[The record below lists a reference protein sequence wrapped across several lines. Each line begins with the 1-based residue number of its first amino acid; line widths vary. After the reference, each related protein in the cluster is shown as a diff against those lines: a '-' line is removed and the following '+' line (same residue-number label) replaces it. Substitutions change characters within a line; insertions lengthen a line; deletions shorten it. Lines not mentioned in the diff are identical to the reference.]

1 MHWWRRRQRE
11 QDLERELRSDLDLEA
26 AEQQE
31 NGLSLEEAQYAARR
45 AFGNTTRTKE
55 EVREMWG
62 WGSLERLWQDIR
74 YALHILGKNYSFTAV
89 AVLSLALGIGAN
101 TAIFSVINSV
111 LFRPLP
117 YSDPGRLVDVWSQNV
132 RQGITQGMISY
143 PDFLDLRSQNTVFS
157 GMAAYR
163 ESHGTVLTDGD
174 PDHVDAAVVSTNLLS
189 LLGATPELGRSFSSD
204 EGIPGKGQVMVLSHA
219 LWQNRFHS
227 DPGIIG
233 RSIALDHRGYT
244 VIGVMPAAFEFPIL
258 AEPVQLWIP
267 VAYDGAMAK
276 SRGVRTYSVIA
287 RLRTGATVVQA
298 ATQMNTILGRLAR
311 QYPDDHKPGD
321 GTRVVLHMSD
331 VVGGARE
338 ALLLLFAAVGIVLLI
353 ACVNVANLIL
363 VGATHRSREVAI
375 RTALG
380 AGRLRLVR
388 QFLTENLILALLGGS
403 LGLVLAYCAVQALV
417 KIGPLDIPRLTSVS
431 LDGTVFLFALGISLT
446 CTLIFGLVPSL
457 RLSKAGLSESL
468 TTRTRGATSG
478 VSGGRLRDA
487 LVASEI
493 ALSLIMVLTAGL
505 LLQTLWHLKRVNPGF
520 DPSHVLTFELALPDN
535 GYSGSRRSMLF
546 EELVSR
552 IRTIPGVTS
561 VSMVFPL
568 PFSGS
573 GLTTTFEVEG
583 QQLPPGVTPR
593 AALCAADRDYFRTMH
608 IPLLEGHDFSER
620 DAVQGKPVA
629 VINEAFAKEYF
640 RNEDPVGERLKPD
653 AAAGGVPAQMSEIIG
668 VIGELKLTSLREKPT
683 PVVFVPMAQF
693 PISAMSVVVRSQN
706 DPRGLLAEIRQAV
719 QGVDR
724 NVLILRG
731 KTLDQYLSLLLGQP
745 RFTAVLLG
753 IFAGLAL
760 TLATVGLYGAVSYAV
775 SQRTQEIG
783 IRMAFGATPTLVLKL
798 ILGHSIRLIAFG
810 VVVGLILALSLTHV
824 ITSLLFGVTANDPIT
839 ILGVVILL
847 SAIAALACY
856 VPAQRAMHV
865 DPIVALRYE

>member
-1 MHWWRRRQRE
+1 MFWRRRQARE
-11 QDLERELRSDLDLEA
+11 QDLERELRSDLELEA
-26 AEQQE
+26 SEQQE
-31 NGLSLEEAQYAARR
+31 NGLSPEEAQYAARR
-45 AFGNTTRTKE
+45 AFGNTTRMKE

-74 YALHILGKNYSFTAV
+74 YALHILGKNYSFTVV

-117 YSDPGRLVDVWSQNV
+117 YSDPGRLVDVWAQNV
-132 RQGITQGMISY
+132 RQGVTQGMISY
-143 PDFLDLRSQNTVFS
+143 PDFLDLRSQNTVFT

-174 PDHVDAAVVSTNLLS
+174 PERVDAAVISTNLLD
-189 LLGATPELGRSFSSD
+189 LLGATPEMGRTFSSD
-204 EGIPGKGQVMVLSHA
+204 EEIPGKGQVMVLSHA

-233 RSIALDHRGYT
+233 RSIALDRRGYT
-244 VIGVMPAAFEFPIL
+244 VIGVMPAGFEFPIL

-267 VAYDGAMAK
+267 VAYDGAMAR
-276 SRGVRTYSVIA
+276 SRGVRTYSVIG
-287 RLRTGATVVQA
+287 RLRTGATVAQA

-388 QFLTENLILALLGGS
+388 QFLTENSILALLGGS
-403 LGLVLAYCAVQALV
+403 LGLVLAYCTVQALV

-493 ALSLIMVLTAGL
+493 ALSLVMVLTAGL

-520 DPSHVLTFELALPDN
+520 DSSHVLTFELALPDN
-535 GYSGSRRSMLF
+535 GYSGSRRIMLF

-552 IRTIPGVTS
+552 IRRVPGVTS
-561 VSMVFPL
+561 ASMVFPL

-583 QQLPPGVTPR
+583 QQLSSGVHR

-608 IPLLEGHDFSER
+608 IPLLKGHDFSER

-640 RNEDPVGERLKPD
+640 RNEDAIGKRLKPD

-719 QGVDR
+719 HSIDP

-760 TLATVGLYGAVSYAV
+760 ALATVGLYGAVSYAV

-798 ILGHSIRLIAFG
+798 ILGHSVRLIIFG
-810 VVVGLILALSLTHV
+810 VVVGLVLALSLTHV

-856 VPAQRAMHV
+856 VPARRAMHV